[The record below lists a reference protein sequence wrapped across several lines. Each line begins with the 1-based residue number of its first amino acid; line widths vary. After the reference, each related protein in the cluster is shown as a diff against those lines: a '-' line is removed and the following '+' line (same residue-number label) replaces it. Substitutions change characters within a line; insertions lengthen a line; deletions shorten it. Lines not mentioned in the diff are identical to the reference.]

1 MEYTQIPQNT
11 FRPIKEGYDKLQSLS
26 VQRRINITS
35 PIPDSPLSPRPSKY
49 SRSFIFGCETTGSR
63 QSSRADSIVQ
73 SCSRPNSSNLY
84 FKSNNSSNSDIS
96 VAKNFQDLSV
106 SNRRAAF
113 KTQKWSHSLDQA
125 CLNSSPSGAKRR
137 QASLQQKSL
146 DLDSGYLGSP
156 SSGLLSA
163 QSQPWIDLP
172 STNHCPEPGKDS
184 VSEIDKA
191 RKELAKLIN
200 FQETESMNRSL
211 SLPSFTQSFHN
222 RSLHEH
228 IQEYCNQNPIPE
240 PSPSHDELDA
250 LDEEIK
256 RIVGDLQSPESYTFS
271 SSTLNHDLNK
281 ECVKPTP
288 IRSSTRTFSPS
299 VTKESEEF
307 LYVKTKDSVYS
318 PLCNSEEK
326 IEYNT
331 KKDKPLKQNLGID
344 NVEDCPV
351 MLAVVRTVSQ
361 KYDVPREDYSK
372 GIDSQLFS
380 SNSYLYPGSNQPSK
394 SQILESLPDEKG
406 QGCFLFTS
414 TPVIQTVKK
423 ELSQPTETNCD
434 IFQPQSFF
442 DKNGDANL
450 HTQGVKHVQYN
461 DIQSLLSNNI
471 QDPYENN
478 VGETEKT
485 NSVEDNSVCES
496 RRPDELHHFIFKKT
510 SQFSGQL
517 HSLKPKFRKCSFCL
531 N

>member
-11 FRPIKEGYDKLQSLS
+11 FRPIKEEYDTLQSLN

-35 PIPDSPLSPRPSKY
+35 PISDSPLSPRPSKS
-49 SRSFIFGCETTGSR
+49 SRSFILGCETTGSR
-63 QSSRADSIVQ
+63 QSSRADSIVH

-172 STNHCPEPGKDS
+172 STNHCPEPSKDS
-184 VSEIDKA
+184 VLEIDKA
-191 RKELAKLIN
+191 RKELAKLIS

-299 VTKESEEF
+299 VTKESEVF
-307 LYVKTKDSVYS
+307 WYVKAKD
-318 PLCNSEEK
+318 CNSEEI

-331 KKDKPLKQNLGID
+331 KEDKSLKQNLGID
-344 NVEDCPV
+344 NVEDCQV

-372 GIDSQLFS
+372 GINSQLVS

-394 SQILESLPDEKG
+394 SQKNLESLPDEKG
-406 QGCFLFTS
+406 QGCSLLTS
-414 TPVIQTVKK
+414 TADIKTVKK
-423 ELSQPTETNCD
+423 ELSQPTELNCE
-434 IFQPQSFF
+434 IFQPLRFF
-442 DKNGDANL
+442 DKNSDANL
-450 HTQGVKHVQYN
+450 HTQGVKPLQYN
-461 DIQSLLSNNI
+461 DVQSLLSNNI

-478 VGETEKT
+478 VGETEQT
-485 NSVEDNSVCES
+485 NSVKENSVCES
-496 RRPDELHHFIFKKT
+496 RRPELHQFIFKKT

-517 HSLKPKFRKCSFCL
+517 HSLKPKFGKCRFSL